1 MIRDRLYDQ
10 SHAARVSNTNR
21 RARRVVRELQR
32 RIRAASA
39 EFIGV
44 RDQLRL
50 PQLAANA
57 HEAGDGQL
65 ANLANQARRAGV
77 GSAVPVERG
86 FEPGIHDGVFD
97 QPAEHN
103 QAGQRP
109 VNPLKM
115 DQESQQRAQQ
125 EQAGNLQQPVVEA
138 GAHARKMMFVGK
150 YASILEV
157 ICLVDCLNIS
167 IDLIYPSEHNLFTKK
182 ELFSGRIS
190 PTTDST
196 LKSITLSWTSTSDT
210 NVQSGRWMPNHFVP
224 CGQLKVSEVIL
235 KQEGYLDF

>member
-1 MIRDRLYDQ
+1 MVKADGNCLFNSVSLAVYATETYSMELRVRCCVHMFDNHRLIEKDNVELALNRKLSDADYNMMIQ
-10 SHAARVSNTNR
+10 SSVDSC
-21 RARRVVRELQR
+21 
-32 RIRAASA
+32 I
-39 EFIGV
+39 
-44 RDQLRL
+44 
-50 PQLAANA
+50 
-57 HEAGDGQL
+57 
-65 ANLANQARRAGV
+65 
-77 GSAVPVERG
+77 
-86 FEPGIHDGVFD
+86 
-97 QPAEHN
+97 
-103 QAGQRP
+103 
-109 VNPLKM
+109 VNSDVNIMAK
-115 DQESQQRAQQ
+115 
-125 EQAGNLQQPVVEA
+125 
-138 GAHARKMMFVGK
+138 AHARKMMFVGK

-157 ICLVDCLNIS
+157 ICLADCLNIS